1 MFKLN
6 TNPTYFKQPY
16 GWKLYKID
24 DVDNSRLVA
33 SNKANPMLL
42 HLSKLSSV
50 SLAYPCRKSY
60 ACPGYFHISKNYS
73 SYRLPM

>member
-60 ACPGYFHISKNYS
+60 AYPGYSTSQKIIQATASQ
-73 SYRLPM
+73 